1 MKILLA
7 LDDSTRAM
15 DQALRLASQRG
26 AGLTALFVLDT
37 GWSVYIGSDFL
48 LGSTARSKFLEYT
61 RDDEFAQERAT
72 IEEFQRRAREAGVD
86 CAITTATAGRVPE
99 GILAELASG
108 GYDTLVMSHPFR
120 RGLEVMRDAAAQV
133 LKHADCD
140 VLFVKREEKKESQR
154 GCATD

>member
-15 DQALRLASQRG
+15 EEAVRLAALRG

-61 RDDEFAQERAT
+61 RDDEFAQEHAALGA
-72 IEEFQRRAREAGVD
+72 FQKLAQAAGVS
-86 CAITTATAGRVPE
+86 AEVKTATAGHVDDAV
-99 GILAELASG
+99 LDELKDG
-108 GYDTLVMSHPFR
+108 GYDTLVMALPFK
-120 RGLEVMRDAAAQV
+120 RGLEVMRDTPAAI
-133 LKHADCD
+133 LKAAPCD
-140 VLFVKREEKKESQR
+140 VLFIKREE
-154 GCATD
+154 ATPKP

>member
-1 MKILLA
+1 MNILLA

-61 RDDEFAQERAT
+61 RDDEFAQEQAAVAELKQRA
-72 IEEFQRRAREAGVD
+72 QAAGVA
-86 CAITTATAGRVPE
+86 CEVKTATAGRVPE
-99 GILAELASG
+99 AILAELKTG
-108 GYDTLVMSHPFR
+108 GYDMLVMAHPFR
-120 RGLEVMRDAAAQV
+120 RGLEVVRDAAAQV
-133 LKHADCD
+133 LKGADCD
-140 VLFVKREEKKESQR
+140 VLLVRRAETQ
-154 GCATD
+154 